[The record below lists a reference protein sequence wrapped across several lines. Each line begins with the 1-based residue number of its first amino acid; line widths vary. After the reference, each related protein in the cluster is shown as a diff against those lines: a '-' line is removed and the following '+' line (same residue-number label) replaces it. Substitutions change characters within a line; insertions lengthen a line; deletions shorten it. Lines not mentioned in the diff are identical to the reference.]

1 MKCILCE
8 DEIHPKRLE
17 KIPNTKTCVEC
28 STESP
33 KKGVTVVNGT
43 GDHTWTDL
51 MVMDDEQYE
60 QYKEE
65 EKRERKEL
73 GLKE

>member
-1 MKCILCE
+1 MKCIICKG
-8 DEIHPKRLE
+8 EIHPKRLE
-17 KIPNTKTCVEC
+17 IIPETQTCVEC
-28 STESP
+28 STETP
-33 KKGVTVVNGT
+33 KKGVTITKGT

-51 MVMDDEQYE
+51 MVMNNEQYE

-65 EKRERKEL
+65 EKKERKEL

>member
-17 KIPNTKTCVEC
+17 IIPNTKTCVEC
-28 STESP
+28 STETP
-33 KKGVTVVNGT
+33 KKGVTVVKGT

-60 QYKEE
+60 NYKEE
-65 EKRERKEL
+65 EKKERKEL